1 MLTKISWRSFLRQ
14 YRDYSIYFICMMLA
28 VMIYYSFGAMTNDQ
42 PLVQRAQPDIQI
54 SYVLSLGNLFMLL
67 ILAGFML
74 SANRFFVVKRY
85 REVGL
90 YQLFGLRKSRII
102 MQFVIENFI
111 MNTLAFVSGIVM
123 GIIFSKFF
131 SMILIKAMDLELA
144 SHFFI
149 SLRSIY
155 ATMIVFFWIS
165 LVIAGQNAWLI
176 YRHQLI
182 DLFEAK
188 SQNTIRKMPATL
200 WTGIFGGMGLF
211 FLVGGY
217 WLSFFS
223 REYMIH
229 YISATGSYGIVFWL
243 PFLVLVLCIIGT
255 YLFYRF
261 TLKALFECLRRLR
274 RRSYQYLRFYAY
286 GSGRFQMLN
295 NWRSLAFATLATAAA
310 ITVIAGAISVISIRS
325 QILFNSNPTDF
336 QIRGEE
342 NKKLEQEIKA
352 VGGEVT
358 EETQLHFKVTVAHMT
373 RRFLH
378 NDESQ
383 QEQLYDL
390 LTEEEYAAFSKQH
403 KELPEIHLNTG
414 QEAVLFDYEYNIF
427 RNLTTVDRKFILP
440 NGQAVQVNKIYPD
453 YLGDSNMRYG
463 AGVLV
468 VKQSV
473 YEKANGIIYPVA
485 MIDAKMPSDRSWSQ
499 KLGDRMTTE
508 WGDEI
513 RYNYQYTTGHLSAEF
528 TKEKIED
535 STADTTSFSYNR
547 LNFTSRYRELRR
559 FRRESGIF
567 VYVAIFIGV
576 TVSVT
581 TAGIMM
587 LRQFSQMSNERENFQ
602 LLKKLGISR
611 GSIRSLIYRQLSW
624 VFLPPV
630 LLITGHSCFAIHL
643 WAQFIHSDAYWLA
656 YLFCLVMALLYV
668 IAYLI
673 TAHFYIRSVESQ

>member
-54 SYVLSLGNLFMLL
+54 SYVLSLGNLFMLI

-85 REVGL
+85 REIGL

-102 MQFVIENFI
+102 LQFVMENFI
-111 MNTLAFVSGIVM
+111 MNILAFISGIVM

-149 SLRSIY
+149 SLPSIY
-155 ATMIVFFWIS
+155 ATMIVFFWIY
-165 LVIAGQNAWLI
+165 LVIAGQNVWLI

-188 SQNTIRKMPATL
+188 SQKTIRKMPATV
-200 WTGIFGGMGLF
+200 WTGIFGTTGLI

-223 REYMIH
+223 RDYMIR
-229 YISATGSYGIVFWL
+229 YISATDKYGIVFWL
-243 PFLVLVLCIIGT
+243 PLLVLILCIVGT

-261 TLKALFECLRRLR
+261 SLKALFEGLRRLR
-274 RRSYQYLRFYAY
+274 RRSYQKLRFYAY
-286 GSGRFQMLN
+286 GNGRFQMLN

-336 QIRGEE
+336 QIRGEDTG
-342 NKKLEQEIKA
+342 KLARAITET
-352 VGGEVT
+352 GGKVEDQT
-358 EETQLHFKVTVAHMT
+358 LLNFKVTVAHTT

-390 LTEEEYAAFSKQH
+390 LTEDEYAAFSRQH
-403 KELPEIHLNTG
+403 PALPKIQLKND

-427 RNLTTVDRKFILP
+427 RNLTTVDRKFLLP
-440 NGQAVQVNKIYPD
+440 NGQSVQVTRIHPD
-453 YLGDSNMRYG
+453 YLGDAELRYG
-463 AGVLV
+463 GGVLV
-468 VKQSV
+468 VKRSV
-473 YEKANGIIYPVA
+473 YQKASGLTYPIA
-485 MIDAKMPSDRSWSQ
+485 MVDAKMPKNRTWSQ
-499 KLGDRMTTE
+499 KLGESLTTG

-513 RYNYQYTTGHLSAEF
+513 RYKYQYLGGHLTAEF
-528 TKEKIED
+528 VKGAVANP
-535 STADTTSFSYNR
+535 ADDPDTLSYNR

-567 VYVAIFIGV
+567 VYVAIFVGM

-587 LRQFSQMSNERENFQ
+587 LRQFSQMGNERQNFL

-611 GSIRSLIYRQLSW
+611 GAIRGLIYRQLAW
-624 VFLPPV
+624 VFWPPV
-630 LLITGHSCFAIHL
+630 ILITGHSCFAIHL

-673 TAHFYIRSVESQ
+673 TAHFYVRSVESQ

>member
-1 MLTKISWRSFLRQ
+1 
-14 YRDYSIYFICMMLA
+14 
-28 VMIYYSFGAMTNDQ
+28 
-42 PLVQRAQPDIQI
+42 
-54 SYVLSLGNLFMLL
+54 
-67 ILAGFML
+67 
-74 SANRFFVVKRY
+74 
-85 REVGL
+85 
-90 YQLFGLRKSRII
+90 
-102 MQFVIENFI
+102 
-111 MNTLAFVSGIVM
+111 
-123 GIIFSKFF
+123 
-131 SMILIKAMDLELA
+131 
-144 SHFFI
+144 
-149 SLRSIY
+149 
-155 ATMIVFFWIS
+155 
-165 LVIAGQNAWLI
+165 
-176 YRHQLI
+176 
-182 DLFEAK
+182 
-188 SQNTIRKMPATL
+188 
-200 WTGIFGGMGLF
+200 
-211 FLVGGY
+211 
-217 WLSFFS
+217 
-223 REYMIH
+223 
-229 YISATGSYGIVFWL
+229 
-243 PFLVLVLCIIGT
+243 
-255 YLFYRF
+255 
-261 TLKALFECLRRLR
+261 
-274 RRSYQYLRFYAY
+274 
-286 GSGRFQMLN
+286 MLN

-427 RNLTTVDRKFILP
+427 RNLTTVDRKFVLP

-528 TKEKIED
+528 TKEKTKD

-547 LNFTSRYRELRR
+547 LNFTSRYKELRR